1 VTIDAPNFCCQ
12 EYIATM
18 AQLIERNWTEKQTVS
33 GVTRMMFTI
42 RRDGRIE
49 NIKLERSSGFDV
61 LDIEAARALRL
72 TQLPPLPDRYLN
84 PTLTIHLDFD
94 YLR

>member
-1 VTIDAPNFCCQ
+1 V
-12 EYIATM
+12 
-18 AQLIERNWTEKQTVS
+18 
-33 GVTRMMFTI
+33 
-42 RRDGRIE
+42 E

-72 TQLPPLPDRYLN
+72 TRLPPLPDRYLN